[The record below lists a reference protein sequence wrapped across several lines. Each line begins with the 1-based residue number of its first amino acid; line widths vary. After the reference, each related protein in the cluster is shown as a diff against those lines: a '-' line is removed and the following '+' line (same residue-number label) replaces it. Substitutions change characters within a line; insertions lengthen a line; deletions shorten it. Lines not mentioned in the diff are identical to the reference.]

1 MNITHKLIHYINNEI
16 PIVFSKY
23 GDGEYICASK
33 DYSFYGVK
41 SSSNC
46 DNDTY
51 TNKLSDGIINSFKY
65 FANLGDNYYFGKW
78 DNDKI
83 INYWNS
89 IANCNVNWANYMS
102 LLLYDHDREKL
113 NIYKEIKNS
122 KLKKIIICNPLLIKS
137 KILLNIDHM
146 INIPLNNWFDK
157 EFNKIIYN
165 LKKKIGDS
173 ETNSNFILMTCCGM
187 GAKVIIA
194 EMHKI
199 YPNGIYLDI
208 GSGLDTI
215 CTKRSTR
222 GLEFNY
228 EIAYDLFRDIIPDNW
243 DDPQYNYIYEE
254 AHHKLGIHLGKT

>member
-1 MNITHKLIHYINNEI
+1 MSITDKLIHYINNEI

-33 DYSFYGVK
+33 DYNLYGPK

-51 TNKLSDGIINSFKY
+51 TNKLSEGIIESFKY
-65 FANLGDNYYFGKW
+65 FANIGDEYYFGKW
-78 DNDKI
+78 ENDKI
-83 INYWNS
+83 TQYWENLV
-89 IANCNVNWANYMS
+89 NNKLNWANYLS
-102 LLLYDHDREKL
+102 LLLYDHDRHKI

-137 KILLNIDHM
+137 KILLNIDYM
-146 INIPLNNWFDK
+146 INVPLNNWFDK

-165 LKKKIGDS
+165 LKKKINKDDK
-173 ETNSNFILMTCCGM
+173 FILMTCCGM

-194 EMHKI
+194 VMHKI

-222 GLEFNY
+222 GADFNY
-228 EIAYDLFRDIIPDNW
+228 EISYDLFKEIIPDNW

-254 AHHKLGIHLGKT
+254 AHNKLGLHIPK

>member
-1 MNITHKLIHYINNEI
+1 MNITNKLVHCINNAI

-33 DYSFYGVK
+33 DYTLYGVK

-51 TNKLSDGIINSFKY
+51 TNKLSQGINNSFKY
-65 FANLGDNYYFGKW
+65 FANKENYYFGKW
-78 DNDKI
+78 NNDKI
-83 INYWNS
+83 ISYWENLVNNS
-89 IANCNVNWANYMS
+89 PLNWTSYSS
-102 LLLYDHDREKL
+102 LLLYDHDIEKI

-122 KLKKIIICNPLLIKS
+122 KLKKIIICNSLLNKS
-137 KILLNIDHM
+137 KILLNIDHI

-165 LKKKIGDS
+165 LKKIIGNES
-173 ETNSNFILMTCCGM
+173 TSQFILMTCCGM
-187 GAKVIIA
+187 SAKVIIS
-194 EMHKI
+194 EMHKV

-222 GLEFNY
+222 GIEFNY
-228 EIAYDLFRDIIPDNW
+228 EIAYDLFKEIIPDNW
-243 DDPQYNYIYEE
+243 EDDQYNYIYEE
-254 AHHKLGIHLGKT
+254 AHNKLGIHIMTN